1 MIGVFVMPLE
11 TWLGNQFRP
20 GPKRTPEDVAI
31 WVDAFVRKMDGLLA
45 VRPEWDSQGSIQS
58 ATAFSLDAFFGPF
71 EEARS
76 RKLRALAAL
85 VETPQIW
92 LPSSFEP
99 VFRIDAPGGEVRVA
113 SSTQVEKELASLSSE
128 FEAAERLRT
137 IARSALEHHLP
148 VIVEG

>member
-11 TWLGNQFRP
+11 TWLRNDFRP
-20 GPKRTPEDVAI
+20 GPKRTPEDVAA
-31 WVDAFVRKMDGLLA
+31 WVETFVRKMDGLLT
-45 VRPEWDSQGSIQS
+45 VRPEWDSEAAIQS
-58 ATAFSLDAFFGPF
+58 ATAFSLDAFFSPF
-71 EEARS
+71 EEARG

-85 VETPQIW
+85 VDTPQIW

-99 VFRIDAPGGEVRVA
+99 VFRIDAPGGAVRVA
-113 SSTQVEKELASLSSE
+113 SSAQVAKELASLSSE

-137 IARSALEHHLP
+137 IARSALDHRLP